1 MFLIRD
7 LVSPRTWLAFT
18 HHLAG
23 WVVGVVF
30 FLIVAF
36 GIAIGLGSLPLALAG
51 LPVLGLTLRCADWLA
66 AEERARFA
74 VLLGVRIPAWPADPR
89 RGYRWLLV
97 PRRAT
102 LTGRQTWGT
111 VGYGLLEVVVA
122 TVNLVLCLAVW
133 AFGLVMVTLPLY
145 SGLLPGGS
153 ATIGGTALRG
163 PLWLAASVAAG
174 VLVLLAAPQLTR
186 GLAVADA
193 AFARRLLAPPRDLAA
208 RVTELERSRERV
220 VDAAEAERRRIE
232 RDLHDGAQQRL
243 VALAME
249 LGRAKTKFADDVDAA
264 RDLVDQAHA
273 EAKAALTE
281 LRNLVR
287 GVHPPVLTDRGLD
300 AALSGLAA
308 LCPVP
313 VDVQVDVPVRP
324 KAGRRGGRVLRR
336 RRGAHE
342 RREALPRQPR
352 DRGRGGARLSGHA
365 QRGDQRRRHR
375 RGRRGRR
382 GPGRPG
388 RPGSRCRRHP
398 VGRVPVR
405 RPDDHLG
412 GAAMRVAIA
421 EDSVLLR
428 EGLTRLLAEAG
439 HEVVATAGDAEGF
452 LRAVAASKPDACVV
466 DVRMPP
472 TFTDEG
478 LRAALVVRDR
488 WPDIGVLVLSQ
499 WVEERYATE
508 LIAGRPHGVGYLLK
522 DRVADVTEFLDALRR
537 VAEGGSALDPEV
549 VAQLLARSRHPL
561 GDLTPREREVL
572 ALMAEG
578 RSNSAIAES
587 LVVGS
592 GAVEKHINNI
602 FTKLGLAP
610 GERDHRRVLAV
621 LRYLGTG

>member
-36 GIAIGLGSLPLALAG
+36 GIAIGFGSLPLALVG
-51 LPVLGLTLRCADWLA
+51 LPVLGLTLRCAGWLA

-74 VLLGVRIPAWPADPR
+74 LLLGVRIPAWPADPR

-111 VGYGLLEVVVA
+111 VGYGLLEVVVT
-122 TVNLVLCLAVW
+122 TVSAALCLVVW
-133 AFGLVMVTLPLY
+133 AVGLVMITLPLY
-145 SGLLPGGS
+145 GGLLPGGS
-153 ATIGGTALRG
+153 PHIGG
-163 PLWLAASVAAG
+163 LAIHGSLYLTSVAGG
-174 VLVLLAAPQLTR
+174 VALLLAAPQLTR

-193 AFARRLLAPPRDLAA
+193 ALARRLLAPPSDLAA

-308 LCPVP
+308 LSPVP

-324 KAGRRGGRVLRR
+324 KAAVE
-336 RRGAHE
+336 AVAYFVVA
-342 RREALPRQPR
+342 EALTNVAKHSRAQHATVVVEGHGYPGTLNVVIS
-352 DRGRGGARLSGHA
+352 DDGIGGADA
-365 QRGDQRRRHR
+365 D
-375 RGRRGRR
+375 
-382 GPGRPG
+382 
-388 RPGSRCRRHP
+388 
-398 VGRVPVR
+398 
-405 RPDDHLG
+405 
-412 GAAMRVAIA
+412 GA
-421 EDSVLLR
+421 
-428 EGLTRLLAEAG
+428 GLAGLA
-439 HEVVATAGDAEGF
+439 
-452 LRAVAASKPDACVV
+452 
-466 DVRMPP
+466 
-472 TFTDEG
+472 
-478 LRAALVVRDR
+478 
-488 WPDIGVLVLSQ
+488 
-499 WVEERYATE
+499 
-508 LIAGRPHGVGYLLK
+508 
-522 DRVADVTEFLDALRR
+522 DRVSGVDGTLSVESPS
-537 VAEGGSALDPEV
+537 GGPTVIS
-549 VAQLLARSRHPL
+549 
-561 GDLTPREREVL
+561 
-572 ALMAEG
+572 
-578 RSNSAIAES
+578 
-587 LVVGS
+587 
-592 GAVEKHINNI
+592 
-602 FTKLGLAP
+602 
-610 GERDHRRVLAV
+610 AV
-621 LRYLGTG
+621 LPCG